1 MKANEFVKKFGWEK
15 AKEALGFVP
24 ENQHWFSMVMVK
36 ENGYLAVMQAPSVI
50 HQDGNTTL
58 TAPSFKLCDEWKPKF
73 TEMNKLKTLVESHD
87 LVERVISD
95 HNKSFKECQIDIHG
109 LKSLVKKNPKIYP
122 NRLKQAIA
130 DVESCQ

>member
-73 TEMNKLKTLVESHD
+73 TEMNKLKRLVESHE
-87 LVERVISD
+87 LVESYGGLEKAMDAVINQEANSRPM
-95 HNKSFKECQIDIHG
+95 SQ
-109 LKSLVKKNPKIYP
+109 LA
-122 NRLKQAIA
+122 QAIA
-130 DVESCQ
+130 DVGSCMEVP

>member
-58 TAPSFKLCDEWKPKF
+58 TAPSFKLCDEWRPKF
-73 TEMNKLKTLVESHD
+73 AEMNELKRLVESHE
-87 LVERVISD
+87 LVEKFGGLYNSKGLVG
-95 HNKSFKECQIDIHG
+95 HFKFIDCSHIVPDG
-109 LKSLVKKNPKIYP
+109 LL
-122 NRLKQAIA
+122 QAIA
-130 DVESCQ
+130 DVESCMEVNDGSA